1 MISYCV
7 SERRGNTSADLLY
20 GSVRH
25 GLTVCHPEPQVKDLA
40 LESEI
45 LFAA

>member
-1 MISYCV
+1 MTMEGAYF
-7 SERRGNTSADLLY
+7 
-20 GSVRH
+20 VRH
-25 GLTVCHPEPQVKDLA
+25 GLTVCHPELLYIVMLSETKHLA